1 MGEIIQ
7 NVEHANPP
15 FIEEKNVNDMD
26 IVENEVEE
34 IQMNKIENVITND
47 DITMIQTKGSKSYL
61 KIKTLNRKI
70 INHK

>member
-1 MGEIIQ
+1 MIQ

-15 FIEEKNVNDMD
+15 FIEEKNVDDMD

-47 DITMIQTKGSKSYL
+47 EINNDTDKGE
-61 KIKTLNRKI
+61 
-70 INHK
+70 